1 MNARTLQLFDEY
13 ASSHRHPTNRLTHK
27 IAIPLI
33 VFHIMAMLDWVR
45 LFAVPGIPGGVVT
58 LGMVSYAAAAVWYL
72 RADVKLGLV
81 VMALSALSFPI
92 GRALPWWS
100 VVAVAV
106 VGWLVQ
112 LAGHV
117 IWEKKQPSFLTN
129 MVHALVGP
137 LFFVAVLMGAYRP
150 GARQEGQPTRAA
162 A

>member
-1 MNARTLQLFDEY
+1 MNARTVQLFDEY

-33 VFHIMAMLDWVR
+33 VFHVMAMLDWVR
-45 LFAVPGIPGGVVT
+45 LVSVPAVPGGVVT
-58 LGMVSYAAAAVWYL
+58 LGMVAWAAAAVWYL
-72 RADVKLGLV
+72 RADVKLGLM

-92 GRALPWWS
+92 GRALPWWP

-117 IWEKKQPSFLTN
+117 VWEKKQPSFLTN
-129 MVHALVGP
+129 LVHALVGP
-137 LFFVAVLMGAYRP
+137 MFFVAVLTGAYRIERAPAP
-150 GARQEGQPTRAA
+150 GY
-162 A
+162 